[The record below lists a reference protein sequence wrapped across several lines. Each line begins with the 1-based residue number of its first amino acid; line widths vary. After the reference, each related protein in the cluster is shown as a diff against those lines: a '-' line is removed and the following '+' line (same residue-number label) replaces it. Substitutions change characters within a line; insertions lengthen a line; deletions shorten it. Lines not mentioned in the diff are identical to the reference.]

1 MTLEAA
7 IKVLKRAV
15 ELDEEKSFSEAL
27 VCYQE
32 GMELLMNVLK
42 DAKDEVT
49 RKHYREQMNSYLE
62 RATKLKEFVKEKKK
76 AGEYHE
82 QIKIADGA
90 VGYSYAKIFAP
101 YLDDKVEE
109 IIVEDPYVRSVH
121 QIYNFLR
128 LCELF
133 VLKGKVRVI
142 KLLTG
147 KALTEIQETTALLAM
162 HLPNWVFQYSYM

>member
-7 IKVLKRAV
+7 VSVLKRAV

-32 GMELLMNVLK
+32 GMSLLMSEIK
-42 DAKDEVT
+42 ETKDEAL
-49 RKHYREQMNSYLE
+49 RKRYRDQMNSYLE
-62 RATKLKEFVKEKKK
+62 RATKLKEFVQEKKK
-76 AGEYHE
+76 TGEYHE
-82 QIKIADGA
+82 QIKIKSGE
-90 VGYSYAKIFAP
+90 VGYGYARIFGP
-101 YLDDKVEE
+101 YLDKSVVEVV
-109 IIVEDPYVRSVH
+109 VEDPYIRSVH

-133 VLKGKVRVI
+133 VLKGSVRVI

-147 KALTEIQETTALLAM
+147 MCEVYVHVPLCTCKLI
-162 HLPNWVFQYSYM
+162 YIY